1 MPATAS
7 ITQTPES
14 QTAVRHDWKRSEI
27 EALFALPFNDLLFQA
42 AAIHR
47 ANFDPNAVQVS
58 TLLSIKTGACP
69 EDCKYCSQSGHY
81 NTELEK
87 EKLLEVARVVEEARA
102 ARDKGAS
109 RFCMGAAWRSPRDKD
124 MPYVLDMVRQVKS
137 LGLETC
143 MTLGMLDPGQ
153 AEALADAGLDYYNHN
168 LDTSPEYYGQ
178 VITTRTYNDRLSTLA
193 NVRDAGMKV
202 CCGGIVGMGEQRD
215 DRVGLLQQ
223 LANLPHHPESVPINM
238 LVKIEG
244 TPLADV
250 DDLDPFEF
258 VRTVAVARI
267 LMPESYV
274 RLSAGRQ
281 EMNDEAQALCFLAGA
296 NSIFYGE
303 RLLTTDNPEAS
314 HDKQLFNRLGIHP
327 LDLRHE
333 ASDEA
338 HEEVIKAQVAEQQ
351 AEDAGLF
358 YNAMAQSE
366 GGKRPAK
373 HVLDKDTGR
382 PAATEH

>member
-87 EKLLEVARVVEEARA
+87 EKLLEVARVVEEAKA

-109 RFCMGAAWRSPRDKD
+109 RFCMGAAWRSPRDRD
-124 MPYVLDMVRQVKS
+124 MPFVLDMIRQVKG
-137 LGLETC
+137 LGMETC
-143 MTLGMLDPGQ
+143 MTLGMLDQGQ

-168 LDTSPEYYGQ
+168 LDTSPEYYGK

-281 EMNDEAQALCFLAGA
+281 EMNDEAQALCFMAGA

-303 RLLTTDNPEAS
+303 RLLTTDNPEAN
-314 HDKQLFNRLGIHP
+314 HDQQLFKRLGIHP
-327 LDLRHE
+327 LDPRHE

-338 HEEVIKAQVAEQQ
+338 HEEAIKAQVAEQE
-351 AEDAGLF
+351 AEEVGLF
-358 YNAMAQSE
+358 YNAMD
-366 GGKRPAK
+366 KRSAK